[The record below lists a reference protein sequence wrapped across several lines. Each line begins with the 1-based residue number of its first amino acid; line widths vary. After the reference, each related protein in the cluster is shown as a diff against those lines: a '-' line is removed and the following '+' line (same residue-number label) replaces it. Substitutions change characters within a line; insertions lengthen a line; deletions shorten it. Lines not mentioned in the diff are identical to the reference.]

1 MEPPIQ
7 DTRSTPSVAASG
19 PSINAASLSL
29 PAHPRRSAS
38 KNTRPRARGRE
49 GAAIGETETETERER
64 EASPPSPPAPRTP
77 TPNAD
82 SIERIPDARQ
92 NADGLFSVI
101 RVSSFARTMPL
112 GALFLDYTRG
122 ERAGE
127 VRCPGPFN
135 LAATLSIK

>member
-49 GAAIGETETETERER
+49 GAAIGETETERER
-64 EASPPSPPAPRTP
+64 GLSPIPPSPSHS
-77 TPNAD
+77 NAQRRLD
-82 SIERIPDARQ
+82 RADTGCSTKRRRAFFGHPSFLFRADDA
-92 NADGLFSVI
+92 
-101 RVSSFARTMPL
+101 
-112 GALFLDYTRG
+112 TRG
-122 ERAGE
+122 PFSRLYQRRACRGGQ
-127 VRCPGPFN
+127 VPGPF
-135 LAATLSIK
+135 